1 MKKIV
6 LSLTLL
12 FASITTLKAQVKIG
26 DNPNTINSNSM
37 LEIES
42 TNKGFLPPRVTITSL
57 TSASP
62 LSGTVTAG
70 MLVYSSG
77 GSVTDG
83 YYFWN
88 GTKWLSISTSTS
100 RSNYV
105 IVKSASDFP
114 TPVGGVITL
123 AAGTLYE
130 INGTVAVSN
139 KIDLN
144 GCSIQ
149 GDDATNDKL
158 VYTGSS
164 ELFTGSNVGNLSYLT
179 LVAASGKIFN
189 VSAGGAN
196 VNFLVQNCYFI
207 GCNTVG
213 TIQGVGGTVYFA
225 NVAYFANT
233 NGITFQN
240 DNNVVLN
247 NTLWDVS
254 NHNTYETFTGTF
266 NIIQILGGDRL
277 VSSANTATAIS
288 ISGITSL
295 TAGSIKV
302 VMFIGSGTYING
314 TFSNAWEVEA
324 TGLNTEKDDVSSG
337 NIYIS
342 SSATT
347 NFPSANTPTKIA
359 GTTTSASLFRVTS
372 PTNNRLTYTGTKT
385 RRFLVICSLCII
397 SGGNGKNYS
406 FYVTKNGVKLSESEM
421 SVKSNSS
428 TDQTAL
434 AVSCTVSLAPNDY
447 IEIWGENN
455 IDNTDIVVTNMN
467 LAIK

>member
-1 MKKIV
+1 
-6 LSLTLL
+6 
-12 FASITTLKAQVKIG
+12 
-26 DNPNTINSNSM
+26 
-37 LEIES
+37 
-42 TNKGFLPPRVTITSL
+42 
-57 TSASP
+57 
-62 LSGTVTAG
+62 
-70 MLVYSSG
+70 
-77 GSVTDG
+77 
-83 YYFWN
+83 
-88 GTKWLSISTSTS
+88 TSTS

-385 RRFLVICSLCII
+385 RRFLVIS
-397 SGGNGKNYS
+397 
-406 FYVTKNGVKLSESEM
+406 
-421 SVKSNSS
+421 
-428 TDQTAL
+428 
-434 AVSCTVSLAPNDY
+434 
-447 IEIWGENN
+447 
-455 IDNTDIVVTNMN
+455 
-467 LAIK
+467 

>member
-12 FASITTLKAQVKIG
+12 IASITGLKAQVKIG

-42 TNKGFLPPRVTITSL
+42 TNKGFLPPRMALTSL

-70 MLVYSSG
+70 MLVYSSA

-83 YYFWN
+83 YYYWS
-88 GTKWLSISTSTS
+88 GTKWLSVSTSTS

-114 TPVGGVITL
+114 APVGGVITL

-130 INGTVAVSN
+130 INGTITLSS
-139 KIDLN
+139 KINLN

-149 GDDATNDKL
+149 GDDAVNDKL

-164 ELFTGSNVGNLSYLT
+164 ELFTGSGIGNLSFMT
-179 LVAASGKIFN
+179 LIAASGQIFN
-189 VSAGGAN
+189 VNASGAN
-196 VNFLVQNCYFI
+196 VNFIVENCYFI
-207 GCNTVG
+207 GNSSVG

-233 NGITFQN
+233 NGITFLN

-247 NTLWDVS
+247 NTLWDIS

-277 VSSANTATAIS
+277 ASSANTATAIS
-288 ISGITSL
+288 ISGISSL
-295 TAGSIKV
+295 VAGSIKV
-302 VMFIGSGTYING
+302 VMFIGTGTYING

-324 TGLNTEKDDVSSG
+324 TGLNTEKDDVASG

-342 SSATT
+342 TSASTS
-347 NFPSANTPTKIA
+347 FSAVNTATKIA

-372 PTNNRLTYTGTKT
+372 PSNNRLTYTGTKT
-385 RRFLVICSLCII
+385 RRFAVICSLSTIA
-397 SGGNGKNYS
+397 SGNNKNLT
-406 FYVTKNGVKLSESEM
+406 FYITKNGTVLPESAQFLKFSAQVDRG
-421 SVKSNSS
+421 SV
-428 TDQTAL
+428 TL
-434 AVSCTVSLAPNDY
+434 SCTVQLAPNDY
-447 IEIWGENN
+447 IEVWTAN
-455 IDNTDIVVTNMN
+455 NTDATSISVESMN